1 MSSFTFVNPVQITFF
16 PDYRASNPYQK
27 LLYEALEPM
36 FEAEPGTI
44 DEAVDLQA
52 ASPEKRRLFHLHWE
66 HAVYE
71 GQTEPRLIERFLD
84 QLDCFR
90 AAGGKIIWTIHNL
103 SPHDESK
110 RGTNADLQKGLLE
123 LADILHLHSL
133 PALAAAKAE
142 LDLPGRKVRV
152 IPHQNYTGA
161 YPFFVREAARAGLEL
176 PDTGMIAL
184 CPGRI
189 APYKQPNELIE
200 AFLAIAKA
208 DDRLIIAGHTE
219 KDLAIELPEDNRLV
233 YRNGFATPE
242 EVGKLH
248 AAADFI
254 VLPYRASLTSG
265 SAILAATLG
274 RAVLGPDTP
283 GLRDVVEQERTG
295 LLYQPDDLRGAL
307 RVALSTDATTWAE
320 RGRAAA
326 HATAARDAGI
336 VAAVWRDVMTTLVA
350 PASRLQGT

>member
-1 MSSFTFVNPVQITFF
+1 
-16 PDYRASNPYQK
+16 
-27 LLYEALEPM
+27 M

-44 DEAVDLQA
+44 EDALDMQA
-52 ASPEKRRLFHLHWE
+52 ASPSKQRLFHLHWE

-71 GQTEPRLIERFLD
+71 RQTEPKPIERFLN
-84 QLDCFR
+84 QLDSFR
-90 AAGGKIIWTIHNL
+90 AAGGKVIWTIHNL

-110 RGTNADLQKGLLE
+110 RGSNNDLQKGLLE
-123 LADILHLHSL
+123 LADVLHLHSL
-133 PALAAAKAE
+133 PALAAAKAK
-142 LDLPGRKVRV
+142 LNLPGRKIRV

-161 YPFFVREAARAGLEL
+161 YPFFVREVARESLGLPEA
-176 PDTGMIAL
+176 GMIAL

-208 DDRLIIAGHTE
+208 NDRLIIAGHTE
-219 KDLAIELPEDNRLV
+219 KDLEIELPEDNRLV

-283 GLRDVVEQERTG
+283 GLRDVVEQESTG
-295 LLYQPDDLRGAL
+295 LLYQPGNLHGAL
-307 RVALSTDATTWAE
+307 RVALGTDAKTWAE

-326 HATAARDAGI
+326 HASAARDAVI
-336 VAAVWRDVMTTLVA
+336 VASAWHDVMTTLVA
-350 PASRLQGT
+350 PVCRPRGT